1 MTAKDQNE
9 LFHDSVID
17 AFRSA
22 IAMMGG
28 FEAVGIDIWPSKTRK
43 AAGALLS
50 DILNVDRN
58 NKFSIDELMHFLR
71 IARDRGVHLPMHF
84 LCDEVG
90 YNRTQPVDAADQEA
104 EVARQMDAAARRFD
118 SAVKRLERIR
128 NSDALKHIRTL
139 K

>member
-1 MTAKDQNE
+1 
-9 LFHDSVID
+9 
-17 AFRSA
+17 
-22 IAMMGG
+22 
-28 FEAVGIDIWPSKTRK
+28 
-43 AAGALLS
+43 
-50 DILNVDRN
+50 
-58 NKFSIDELMHFLR
+58 
-71 IARDRGVHLPMHF
+71 MHF